1 MENKGSVDMYAK
13 DPILQDEIGSKK
25 PRREAAKIHLATV
38 VLLCQLFVLVPRGDT
53 ILWNSAG
60 PIDFVH

>member
-1 MENKGSVDMYAK
+1 MEKKGSIDMYAE
-13 DPILQDEIGSKK
+13 DPILPDEIGSKK
-25 PRREAAKIHLATV
+25 SRRLPKVHLATV
-38 VLLCQLFVLVPRGDT
+38 MLLCHLFVLVPRGDT